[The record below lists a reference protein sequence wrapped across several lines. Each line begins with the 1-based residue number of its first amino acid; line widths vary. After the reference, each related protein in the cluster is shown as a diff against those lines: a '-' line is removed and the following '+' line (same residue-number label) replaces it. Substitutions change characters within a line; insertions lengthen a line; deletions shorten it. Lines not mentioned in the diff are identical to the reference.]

1 MAGLLT
7 NVGEEQMLK
16 LICNKSGVTL
26 RDMSLRLF
34 QNDYTPVE
42 GSVVGNFTVATFTG
56 YASITL
62 ATGDWTITPGAP
74 TAAAC
79 GQKTFTS
86 SAGSQ
91 NQPIYGYYLVTATDE
106 IVIAAERFSDGPY
119 TIVNNGDTIK
129 VTPNITLE

>member
-1 MAGLLT
+1 MAGLLS

-16 LICNKSGVTL
+16 LLCNKSGVAL
-26 RDMSLRLF
+26 RDMSLRLY

-42 GSVVGNFTVATFTG
+42 ASIVGNFTVATFTG
-56 YASITL
+56 YASQTL

-79 GQKTFTS
+79 AQKTFTS

-91 NQPIYGYYLVTATDE
+91 SQPIYGYYLVTVTDE
-106 IVIAAERFSDGPY
+106 IFIAGERFSDGPY
-119 TIVNNGDTIK
+119 TVVNNGDAVK

>member
-1 MAGLLT
+1 MAGLLS
-7 NVGEEQMLK
+7 NVGEELMLK
-16 LICNKSGVTL
+16 LLCNKSGVAL

-34 QNDYTPVE
+34 KNDYTPVE
-42 GSVVGNFTVATFTG
+42 GSVVGNFTIADFTG

-62 ATGDWTITPGAP
+62 GTADWTITPGAP

-79 GQKTFTS
+79 VQKTFTS

-91 NQPIYGYYLVTATDE
+91 NQPIYGYYLVTVIDE
-106 IVIAAERFSDGPY
+106 VFVAGERFTDGPY

-129 VTPNITLE
+129 VTPNLTQD